1 LPLVV
6 LGVVVVG
13 AVLLVML
20 RGWAPLADVFDT
32 PEAYLLEIELPGLAR
47 DSIDV
52 QVEGRELTVRG
63 ERHPGGGRSATFHR
77 LERQYGPFARSFRFD
92 VDIDAESVRAEIRD
106 GLLIPVPPS
115 EPLSA
120 DDPVRVSGEIVQF
133 GLTRK
138 EIDRMEERIHKLIER
153 VDAGKIALF

>member
-1 LPLVV
+1 MPRRPDPLKELLDLQERMNRLFDET
-6 LGVVVVG
+6 LGSGGIEELG
-13 AVLLVML
+13 ALAP
-20 RGWAPLADVFDT
+20 GWAPLADVFDT

-106 GLLIPVPPS
+106 GLLNLVVPKV
-115 EPLSA
+115 EPRA
-120 DDPVRVSGEIVQF
+120 GR
-133 GLTRK
+133 
-138 EIDRMEERIHKLIER
+138 RIKASR
-153 VDAGKIALF
+153 S